1 MDFSKKAFPIRFVIL
16 LVGLFLYALGISLT
30 IRANIGF
37 APWDVFH
44 VGISG
49 LTGLTIGTVSILTGV
64 SIVILNA
71 FFKEK
76 IGLGTIAN
84 SVLIGMM
91 MDLIMPFIPQGSS
104 YFVGV
109 PMLLGGLFVIGFAT
123 VFYISAGLG
132 SGPRDGLMIV
142 ITKISGI
149 DIALVR
155 NGMEFAV
162 TVLGY
167 LLGGKVGLGTLL
179 TFLTIGYFVKFAFK
193 VTNFDVNAIEHDYL
207 DMNFFKGLLKSPKK
221 V

>member
-1 MDFSKKAFPIRFVIL
+1 MDFSKKALPIRFVIL

-91 MDLIMPFIPQGSS
+91 MDLIMPFIPQGTS

-109 PMLLGGLFVIGFAT
+109 PMLSLIH
-123 VFYISAGLG
+123 I
-132 SGPRDGLMIV
+132 
-142 ITKISGI
+142 
-149 DIALVR
+149 
-155 NGMEFAV
+155 
-162 TVLGY
+162 
-167 LLGGKVGLGTLL
+167 
-179 TFLTIGYFVKFAFK
+179 
-193 VTNFDVNAIEHDYL
+193 
-207 DMNFFKGLLKSPKK
+207 
-221 V
+221 

>member
-1 MDFSKKAFPIRFVIL
+1 MDFSKKAFPIRLIIL
-16 LVGLFLYALGISLT
+16 VVGLFLYAVGISLT
-30 IRANIGF
+30 IRANIGY

-49 LTGLTIGTVSILTGV
+49 LSGLTIGTVSILTGV

-76 IGLGTIAN
+76 IGIGTIAN
-84 SVLIGMM
+84 AVLIGFM
-91 MDLIMPFIPQGSS
+91 MDLIMPFIPRGTS

-109 PMLLGGLFVIGFAT
+109 PMLLGGLFIIGFAT
-123 VFYISAGLG
+123 VFYIAAGLG

-142 ITKISGI
+142 LVKLTKK

-155 NGMEFAV
+155 NAMEFTV

-167 LLGGKVGLGTLL
+167 FLGGQVGLGTLL
-179 TFLTIGYFVKFAFK
+179 TFLSIGYFVKFAFK
-193 VTNFDVNAIEHDYL
+193 ITKFDVNPIEHDYL
-207 DMNFFKGLLKSPKK
+207 DMNFLKGLMKAVEK